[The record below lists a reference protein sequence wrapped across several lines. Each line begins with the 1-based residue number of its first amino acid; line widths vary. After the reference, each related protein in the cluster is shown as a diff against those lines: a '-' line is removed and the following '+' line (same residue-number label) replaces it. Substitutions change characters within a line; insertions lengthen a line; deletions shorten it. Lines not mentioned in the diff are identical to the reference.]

1 MKKIYKTLS
10 TSALCIFCIIA
21 MVTTYAQPP
30 MTVRAFVPAG
40 ATANNTYVAI
50 GETFFEQINNG
61 SYEVAYGVAQS
72 QLDIVALED
81 ETCENEDYSNYGYDI
96 PASELSEGAYHFEQ
110 YSHNVN
116 EIFGYDRITKLD
128 LSVWPVYEVEV
139 TEMFSDP
146 LPIIDGSKLKDGHDY
161 QVVEG
166 ENIIVFL
173 TIHDCDSVV
182 KLYAI
187 LCPHTVKDADSIEYN
202 TVVLDHYCWTQS
214 NLKTT
219 HYFGDSHVEVPMAL
233 IYSPGEDVNEGIY
246 GRLYTWYSAVNIPEG
261 STSTPPLDDDGFVR
275 GICPAGW
282 HIPAIP
288 ETVALESHTTYE
300 LHSPNLW
307 FVEAGANTTGFTL
320 LPAGFFN
327 SATDR
332 FERLGLEARL
342 WKTNSDNTT
351 SHKSS
356 AISTT
361 YYCNT
366 VITISDADAADAY
379 SVRCVKN
386 Y

>member
-1 MKKIYKTLS
+1 
-10 TSALCIFCIIA
+10 
-21 MVTTYAQPP
+21 

-72 QLDIVALED
+72 QLDIIALED
-81 ETCENEDYSNYGYDI
+81 EICENEDYMNYGYDI
-96 PASELSEGAYHFEQ
+96 PADELSEGTYHFEK
-110 YSHNVN
+110 YSHNVYD
-116 EIFGYDRITKLD
+116 IFGYDRISRLD
-128 LSVWPVYEVEV
+128 LTVWPVYDLEV
-139 TEMFSDP
+139 TETYIGTLP
-146 LPIIDGSKLKDGHDY
+146 LIDGSRLKDGQDY

-187 LCPHTVKDADSIEYN
+187 LCPYTVKDADSIEYN

-233 IYSPGEDVNEGIY
+233 IYSPGENVNEGIY

-261 STSTPPLDDDGFVR
+261 STSTPPLDADGFVR

-282 HIPAIP
+282 HIPATP

-300 LHSPNLW
+300 LHSPYLW
-307 FVEAGANTTGFTL
+307 IYGAGANTTGFTL

-332 FERLGLEARL
+332 FERLGLEAQL
-342 WKTNSDNTT
+342 WKTNSNNTT

-356 AISTT
+356 AIGTT

-366 VITISDADAADAY
+366 VTTIAGTDAADAY

-386 Y
+386 YRHDHLPNY